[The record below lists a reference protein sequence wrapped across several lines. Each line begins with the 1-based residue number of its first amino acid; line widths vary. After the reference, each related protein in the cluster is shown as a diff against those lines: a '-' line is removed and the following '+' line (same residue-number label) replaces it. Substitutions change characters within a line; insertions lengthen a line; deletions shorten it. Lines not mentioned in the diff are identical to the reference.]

1 MLNISFAAAARN
13 SGVLERVYTGLGGA
27 GDHHQLM

>member
-13 SGVLERVYTGLGGA
+13 FLSPRA
-27 GDHHQLM
+27 DHAQALAVPVTIIN